1 MTVLDP
7 NILNP
12 FTLLD
17 PNVSQTI
24 SFLITIISVCFSSVI
39 SWHFFRSY
47 KFSGFGY
54 LLGLPA
60 GFAFLAF
67 SLVFEHFSLMYS
79 HDDLLYPVFF
89 WIQLALQSEALAL
102 IALSYRFKNSSAADG
117 DYDDA
122 DDLGVGKHIHDSYIS
137 TKARI
142 ILSSSLPMIMVTIP
156 FVVPISELISGP
168 GFNYSGLADMSFFI
182 RIYDMAVLG
191 YVFSSAVLSL
201 IKAANIKLLYIPA
214 AFALLWLEQYSLT
227 ITYFDNSVVAFIGSL
242 IARISGLTLFIC
254 VVFNIT
260 YRRRRRMEIEA
271 RKKT

>member
-1 MTVLDP
+1 
-7 NILNP
+7 
-12 FTLLD
+12 
-17 PNVSQTI
+17 
-24 SFLITIISVCFSSVI
+24 
-39 SWHFFRSY
+39 
-47 KFSGFGY
+47 
-54 LLGLPA
+54 
-60 GFAFLAF
+60 
-67 SLVFEHFSLMYS
+67 MYS

-122 DDLGVGKHIHDSYIS
+122 DDLGVAKHIHDSHIS
-137 TKARI
+137 TNARI
-142 ILSSSLPMIMVTIP
+142 ILSSGLPMIMVTIP
-156 FVVPISELISGP
+156 FVVPISELISVP
-168 GFNYSGLADMSFFI
+168 DFNYSGLADMSFFI

>member
-1 MTVLDP
+1 
-7 NILNP
+7 
-12 FTLLD
+12 
-17 PNVSQTI
+17 
-24 SFLITIISVCFSSVI
+24 
-39 SWHFFRSY
+39 
-47 KFSGFGY
+47 
-54 LLGLPA
+54 
-60 GFAFLAF
+60 
-67 SLVFEHFSLMYS
+67 MYS

-117 DYDDA
+117 DYDGA
-122 DDLGVGKHIHDSYIS
+122 DDLGVAKHIHDSHIS

-168 GFNYSGLADMSFFI
+168 DFNYSGLADMSFFI

>member
-1 MTVLDP
+1 MA
-7 NILNP
+7 
-12 FTLLD
+12 
-17 PNVSQTI
+17 
-24 SFLITIISVCFSSVI
+24 
-39 SWHFFRSY
+39 FFQIH

-67 SLVFEHFSLMYS
+67 SLVFETFSLMYS

-102 IALSYRFKNSSAADG
+102 IALSYRFKNSRAPDG

-122 DDLGVGKHIHDSYIS
+122 DDLGVAKHIHDSHIS

-168 GFNYSGLADMSFFI
+168 DFNYSGLANMSF
-182 RIYDMAVLG
+182 
-191 YVFSSAVLSL
+191 S
-201 IKAANIKLLYIPA
+201 
-214 AFALLWLEQYSLT
+214 
-227 ITYFDNSVVAFIGSL
+227 
-242 IARISGLTLFIC
+242 
-254 VVFNIT
+254 
-260 YRRRRRMEIEA
+260 
-271 RKKT
+271 